1 MTRTE
6 AISHVS
12 RHFDSGAFQSV
23 LRRRVAL
30 RTESQNP
37 DSQAVLRGYLSD
49 EIAPALNAM
58 GFTSDIVENPEAG
71 KPPMLIGE
79 RMESVGLPT
88 VLIYGHGDV
97 VNGDAAN
104 WTDALSPWKL
114 RADGDRWYGRGTADN
129 KGQHSIN
136 LAALASVLATRGSLG
151 FNAKVIFEMGEEV
164 GSPGLDSICARH
176 ADRLSADLLIA
187 SDGPRQ
193 RAAAPTMFL
202 GSRGALHFRL
212 RVSNAF
218 GARHSGNW
226 GGVLANPATV
236 LANAIASLVDG
247 SGRIRV
253 NGLLPPPIPPRVR
266 ELVANLEVGADE
278 GDPPLSPG
286 WGEPG
291 LSDAER
297 VYAWNTIEVL
307 AMQAGETCRPVS
319 AIPGSAEAVCQLR
332 FVIGTDWLNA
342 RDLLIAHLHREGF
355 DNVDVTIEAS
365 GGATRLDPDHP
376 WSRWAEDS
384 IAATSGKPVT
394 ILPNLGGTIPN
405 ECFATTLG
413 LATIWVPHS
422 YPNCRQHA
430 PDEHLLGSVALESL
444 KIMTGLFWDLGESGH
459 KVRETVRAS
468 IKR

>member
-6 AISHVS
+6 AIAHVS
-12 RHFDSGAFQSV
+12 RHFESGAFQSV
-23 LRRRVAL
+23 LRRRVGY

-37 DSQAVLRGYLSD
+37 ASQAVLLGYLSD
-49 EIAPALNAM
+49 EIAPALHAM
-58 GFTSDIVENPEAG
+58 GFTSDIVDNPDAG
-71 KPPMLIGE
+71 MPPMLIGE
-79 RMESVGLPT
+79 RLESVGLPT

-97 VNGDAAN
+97 VNGDATN
-104 WTDALSPWKL
+104 WTDALSPWEL

-164 GSPGLDSICARH
+164 GSPGLDSTCARY

-236 LANAIASLVDG
+236 LANALASLVDG

-253 NGLLPPPIPPRVR
+253 NGLLPPPIPQRVR

-307 AMQAGETCRPVS
+307 AMQAGDTCRPVS

-342 RDLLIAHLHREGF
+342 RDLLLAHLHREGF

-468 IKR
+468 SKR